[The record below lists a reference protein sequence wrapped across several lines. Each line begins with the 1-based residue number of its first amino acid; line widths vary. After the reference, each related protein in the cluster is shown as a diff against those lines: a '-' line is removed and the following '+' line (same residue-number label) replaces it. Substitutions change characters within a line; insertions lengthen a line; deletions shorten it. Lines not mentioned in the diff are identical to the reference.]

1 MGLSDL
7 ITQLPEL
14 IGQAVEANQ
23 WLGYTAIFA
32 AMFLENLFPPIPSE
46 LIMPLGG
53 FYVQQGQL
61 DLVPV
66 VLAGLLG
73 TVFGALPWYG
83 IGRLI
88 NEERI
93 EAWLQR
99 HGRWIGISA
108 DELARSRRWFSRYGT
123 ALVFWGRL
131 VPGIRT
137 LISVPAGIEMMP
149 MAPFL
154 VWTTAGSLIWTALL
168 TVAGMV
174 LGEGYSNVELWI
186 DPVSKAVKVLLVVA
200 VLAGAIWLGLRI
212 WRRRQSSDW
221 SPALGLLQA
230 WGSEGDVLIGGL
242 AAKAA
247 GCLLVVAFGAEQ
259 FEPIHTDHGL
269 AALFAAGTVGPA
281 VQLEAADDA
290 EQGALLHV
298 IRSNLGLLAP
308 DFEVEPVGFIVAAAT
323 VHRHGEVGHHAA
335 GLEVTHFGIAA
346 GTANEGDGINA
357 HRQFIS

>member
-66 VLAGLLG
+66 VLVGLLG
-73 TVFGALPWYG
+73 TVLGALPWYG
-83 IGRLI
+83 VGRLI

-137 LISVPAGIEMMP
+137 LISVPA
-149 MAPFL
+149 AK
-154 VWTTAGSLIWTALL
+154 TAASPWS
-168 TVAGMV
+168 V
-174 LGEGYSNVELWI
+174 WI
-186 DPVSKAVKVLLVVA
+186 DSNCSAPN
-200 VLAGAIWLGLRI
+200 GTT
-212 WRRRQSSDW
+212 RRLPAASAARPLMRT
-221 SPALGLLQA
+221 SPSEPQA
-230 WGSEGDVLIGGL
+230 
-242 AAKAA
+242 
-247 GCLLVVAFGAEQ
+247 
-259 FEPIHTDHGL
+259 
-269 AALFAAGTVGPA
+269 
-281 VQLEAADDA
+281 
-290 EQGALLHV
+290 
-298 IRSNLGLLAP
+298 
-308 DFEVEPVGFIVAAAT
+308 
-323 VHRHGEVGHHAA
+323 
-335 GLEVTHFGIAA
+335 
-346 GTANEGDGINA
+346 
-357 HRQFIS
+357 